1 MTTARISVQLHST
14 TLATASY
21 EASQSNLQLEF
32 HDGAVYRYFQV
43 PESTYRALLH
53 ADSHGRYFN
62 RRIRGRF
69 PYLQV
74 QPSR

>member
-1 MTTARISVQLHST
+1 MTTTRVPVPLHST
-14 TLATASY
+14 TLATATY
-21 EASQSNLQLEF
+21 DASQSNLQLEF

-43 PESTYRALLH
+43 PESLYHALLH
-53 ADSHGRYFN
+53 ADSHGLYFN